1 MTGTNSGKRQR
12 IIAPG
17 VAEPPPGLWSNCYVV
32 DKLVIMAGMVGRAK
46 DGAILGL
53 GDPYKQ
59 SILAF
64 ERMQAFMEAAGGKM
78 SDIIKLNCFLTD
90 IRHREHFVKA
100 RQQFFQGDFPPC
112 TVIGNVA
119 FADSNFLVEVDA
131 WAILGSGD

>member
-1 MTGTNSGKRQR
+1 MTSTKTGRRRR

-17 VAEPPPGLWSNCYVV
+17 VAEPAPGLWSNCFVIDNLVV
-32 DKLVIMAGMVGRAK
+32 MSGMVGRAK
-46 DGAILGL
+46 DGTILAL

-59 SILAF
+59 SVLAF

-78 SDIIKLNCFLTD
+78 SDIVKLGAFLVD
-90 IRHREHFVKA
+90 IRHRDEFVKA
-100 RQQFFQGDFPPC
+100 RQQFFRDDFPPC

-119 FADSNFLVEVDA
+119 FADSRFLVEVDA